1 LNEFLPKAAVQTDE
15 IRGLDQN
22 MRTAMEAKYISA
34 PLTKEQIAELIRIPA
49 RGKK

>member
-1 LNEFLPKAAVQTDE
+1 
-15 IRGLDQN
+15 

-49 RGKK
+49 RGTK